1 MNNSEIEK
9 CLQALWEYLAVRD
22 EPKAADVMFVFGR
35 DNFNIPEK
43 ALELYNQ
50 KGDIF
55 LT

>member
-1 MNNSEIEK
+1 MNNSEIGK
-9 CLQALWEYLAVRD
+9 CLKSLWEYLTVRD
-22 EPKAADVMFVFGR
+22 EAKAADVMFVFGR
-35 DNFNIPEK
+35 EDFNIPEK